1 MPVCYFDLHTHTIAS
16 GHGSTATITQM
27 AKTAKE
33 KGLKI
38 LGISDHGPAT
48 SGGAKGAYFR
58 SLSIAPRKRFG
69 IDLLY
74 GAEVSILDNC
84 GRLDLPDDV
93 LVNLDYVIASLHRPV
108 KEPGTVEENT
118 RCYIEAMKN
127 PYVKVIGHC
136 DDTHYPV
143 DYAALVR
150 AAMEYQVYLEINNAS
165 LSPDG
170 YRGDTRYNNQMILN
184 LCKQYNYP
192 VLLSSDSHGVEH
204 VGDFGFAREVI
215 ALAEF
220 PSRLILNC
228 NAGKQY

>member
-16 GHGSTATITQM
+16 GHGSNATITQM

-48 SGGAKGAYFR
+48 LGGAKEAYFR

-84 GRLDLPDDV
+84 GSLDLPNDI
-93 LVNLDYVIASLHRPV
+93 LANLDYVIASLHRPV
-108 KEPGTVEENT
+108 KAPGTVAENT
-118 RCYIEAMKN
+118 CCYIEAMKN
-127 PYVKVIGHC
+127 PYVKIIGHC

-143 DYAALVR
+143 DYPALVR

-165 LSPDG
+165 LSPNG
-170 YRGDTRYNNQMILN
+170 YRGDTRFNNLMLLN
-184 LCKQYNYP
+184 LCKYYNYP
-192 VLLSSDSHGVEH
+192 VLLSSDSHGAEH
-204 VGDFGFAREVI
+204 VGDFSFVGEIIKQAGFPEA
-215 ALAEF
+215 
-220 PSRLILNC
+220 LILNC
-228 NAGKQY
+228 NTGK